1 MPVTR
6 ATLPRA
12 AQLGAT
18 AAAVLSMA
26 GAVLSMGALVDGVG
40 LLGDA
45 AENAVAAG
53 ASLVDA
59 AAVEPTALA
68 TKGSPKGSPDL
79 GTFADAPSLR
89 EMEPRAARCLTASST

>member
-1 MPVTR
+1 MMPVTR

-18 AAAVLSMA
+18 AAAVLS
-26 GAVLSMGALVDGVG
+26 VEALVDGVG

-68 TKGSPKGSPDL
+68 TKGSPNGSPDL
-79 GTFADAPSLR
+79 GTISDAPSLR
-89 EMEPRAARCLTASST
+89 KMEPRAARCLTASST

>member
-1 MPVTR
+1 MMPVTR

-18 AAAVLSMA
+18 AAAVLS
-26 GAVLSMGALVDGVG
+26 VEALVDGVG

-79 GTFADAPSLR
+79 GTISDAPSLR
-89 EMEPRAARCLTASST
+89 KMEPRAARCLTASST